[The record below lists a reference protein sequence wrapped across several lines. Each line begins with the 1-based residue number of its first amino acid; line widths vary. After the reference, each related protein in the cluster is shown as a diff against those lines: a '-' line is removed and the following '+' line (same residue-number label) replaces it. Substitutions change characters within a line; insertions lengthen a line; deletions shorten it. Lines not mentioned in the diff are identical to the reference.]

1 MQAIEHGLD
10 RVVCAAAP
18 TRLGLPD
25 IVHGRLTELPDD
37 AHHLVLEIPADVEGL
52 PAWHAATLQHQF
64 HRGPSARPWP
74 AVSPTDC
81 V

>member
-37 AHHLVLEIPADVEGL
+37 AHHLVLEVPADVEGL
-52 PAWHAATLQHQF
+52 PAWHAATLQHLF
-64 HRGPSARPWP
+64 HRGRSARPL
-74 AVSPTDC
+74 VRGTPTEY